1 MLFYILEALV
11 FSTGPRCSRVQYYGF
26 VLRHRLMKHDKHVGT
41 HQKHECDLICCSHP
55 ELGKLGHEEGK
66 KQKEKEDIHALLLIT

>member
-1 MLFYILEALV
+1 
-11 FSTGPRCSRVQYYGF
+11 
-26 VLRHRLMKHDKHVGT
+26 MKHDKHVGT